1 MKKTLLATALLAG
14 FVSAAS
20 AQSSVTL
27 YGVVDA
33 ALSYTNY
40 SYSNSTTGSVGTS
53 QFGARNGQQSG
64 SRWGMKGVED
74 LGGGSAAIFQLESG
88 IVPGNGTQ
96 SDSARLFNRQSWF
109 GVQNAAFGAV
119 KFGRQNSVSY
129 DYMGL
134 KTDPFE
140 IASAL
145 VGSTTA
151 FTWNSNR
158 YDNLL
163 SYETPV
169 MSGFQAKVGYSF
181 AAGNASYYQTTTA
194 AGAVAYTAGS
204 AAAAYNFN
212 TQNNL
217 TGFTAGAK
225 YSNGPLYLVA
235 TYEQLNPNQN
245 IVGGLN
251 NVNGFIVGGTYDF
264 GVAKVYADYGRQYNG
279 LLAGGNQQMQGI
291 TTTDITDASSA
302 TTGNV
307 VFAPGVAVNA
317 YLVGLSAPVGPNGTL
332 LASFQAA
339 NPNSAFSQNAV
350 YVSQANQS
358 TYSLGYSYNFSKRTN
373 LYAFGSYTSNYAMVS
388 GLNATQVMVGLRHT
402 F

>member
-1 MKKTLLATALLAG
+1 MKKTLLATALLVG
-14 FVSAAS
+14 FASVAS

-33 ALSYTNY
+33 ALAHTNY

-74 LGGGSAAIFQLESG
+74 LGGGNQAIFQLEQG
-88 IVPGNGTQ
+88 FNPGNGSA
-96 SDSARLFNRQSWF
+96 SDSARQFNRQSWF
-109 GVQNAAFGAV
+109 GVQGASWGAV

-134 KTDPFE
+134 KADPFE
-140 IASAL
+140 IANAL
-145 VGSTTA
+145 TGSTTA

-169 MSGFQAKVGYSF
+169 LSGFQAKVGYSF
-181 AAGNASYYQTTTA
+181 AAGNASYYQTSTA
-194 AGAVAYTAGS
+194 TGATSYTAGS
-204 AAAAYNFN
+204 AAATYNFN

-217 TGFTAGAK
+217 TGFTAGLK
-225 YSNGPLYLVA
+225 YANGPLYLVA
-235 TYEQLNPNQN
+235 TCEQLNPNQN
-245 IVGGLN
+245 IVGGLS
-251 NVNGFIVGGTYDF
+251 NVNAFILGGTYDF
-264 GVAKVYADYGRQYNG
+264 GVVKVYADYGRQYNG

-291 TTTDITDASSA
+291 TTSDITDPSAA

-317 YLVGLSAPVGPNGTL
+317 FLLGLSAPIGTNGNF
-332 LASFQAA
+332 LASWQMA

-350 YVSQANQS
+350 YVSQSNQS
-358 TYSLGYSYNFSKRTN
+358 TYSLGYTYNFSKRTN

-388 GLNATQVMVGLRHT
+388 GLNATQVEVGLRHT